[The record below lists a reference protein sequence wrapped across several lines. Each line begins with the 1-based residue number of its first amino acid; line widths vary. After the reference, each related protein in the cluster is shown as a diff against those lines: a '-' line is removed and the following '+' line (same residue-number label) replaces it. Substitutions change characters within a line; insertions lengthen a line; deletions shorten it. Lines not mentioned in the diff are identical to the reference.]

1 MIRRILLLSCALAC
15 AGAEIQRYATRLD
28 LALEGPAAATATV
41 TATGAPGESFQIPV
55 GFKASGLR
63 LVEGPAGLLLE
74 PAHNAVRATL
84 PPAGGPCTF
93 TFAFSAEGV
102 FWKEVLR
109 NGQKPTIPA
118 TSRLVRHAF
127 VNTEVAV
134 IKDYSVE
141 ASLPAGYRF
150 QGVKEALPKTTKAD
164 IEPRVR
170 LGRTAGRETALLRLE
185 DADQGDSASMVL
197 EAVPRDRSLLWLL
210 FGAGIAALYLVL
222 FRDMVSAKS

>member
-15 AGAEIQRYATRLD
+15 TGAEIQRYTTRLD
-28 LALEGPAAATATV
+28 LALEGPATATATV
-41 TATGAPGESFQIPV
+41 TATGAPGESFRIPV

-63 LVEGPAGLLLE
+63 LVEGPAGLGLE
-74 PAHNAVRATL
+74 AVPHAVQATL

-93 TFAFSAEGV
+93 TFAFAAEGV
-102 FWKEVLR
+102 LWKEILR

-118 TSRLVRHAF
+118 ASRLVRHAF
-127 VNTEVAV
+127 VNTEATV
-134 IKDYSVE
+134 IKDYAVE

-150 QGVKEALPKTTKAD
+150 QGIKEALPKAGKTEV
-164 IEPRVR
+164 EPRVR
-170 LGRTAGRETALLRLE
+170 LGRSGGRETALLRLE

-197 EAVPRDRSLLWLL
+197 EAVPRDRSFLWLVVGVGL
-210 FGAGIAALYLVL
+210 SILYLVL